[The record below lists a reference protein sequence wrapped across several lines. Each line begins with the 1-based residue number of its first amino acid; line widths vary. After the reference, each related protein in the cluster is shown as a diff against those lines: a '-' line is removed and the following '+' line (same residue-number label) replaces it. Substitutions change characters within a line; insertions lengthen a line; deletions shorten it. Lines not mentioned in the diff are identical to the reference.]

1 MKKKRNLSTPQH
13 VFVLQAKTPLRSI
26 PNALTFKVKRTCV
39 SSKTYLRL
47 KANALAFF
55 TRISLSIKKRD
66 TPSDAS
72 LLLSYK
78 HNFLNQ
84 ES

>member
-47 KANALAFF
+47 KANALAFEV
-55 TRISLSIKKRD
+55 
-66 TPSDAS
+66 
-72 LLLSYK
+72 Y
-78 HNFLNQ
+78 
-84 ES
+84 

>member
-13 VFVLQAKTPLRSI
+13 VFVLQIKRLCVQSKMHLRLKS
-26 PNALTFKVKRTCV
+26 NALAFQVKRTCV

-55 TRISLSIKKRD
+55 TRISLSIKKEGYITRCIP
-66 TPSDAS
+66 PSI
-72 LLLSYK
+72 L
-78 HNFLNQ
+78 
-84 ES
+84 

>member
-55 TRISLSIKKRD
+55 TRISLSIKKEGYTIRCIP
-66 TPSDAS
+66 PSI
-72 LLLSYK
+72 L
-78 HNFLNQ
+78 
-84 ES
+84 

>member
-26 PNALTFKVKRTCV
+26 PNVLVFKFKRTCV

-47 KANALAFF
+47 KTNALAFYAY
-55 TRISLSIKKRD
+55 SIKHKKGCITRCIP
-66 TPSDAS
+66 PSI
-72 LLLSYK
+72 L
-78 HNFLNQ
+78 
-84 ES
+84 

>member
-47 KANALAFF
+47 KANALAFLH
-55 TRISLSIKKRD
+55 TPLSIKKRD
-66 TPSDAS
+66 ASPDAS

-78 HNFLNQ
+78 RNF
-84 ES
+84 

>member
-1 MKKKRNLSTPQH
+1 MKHQPLLIKRSKIKLKKKEKISKLQY

-47 KANALAFF
+47 KANALAFL
-55 TRISLSIKKRD
+55 R
-66 TPSDAS
+66 
-72 LLLSYK
+72 LL
-78 HNFLNQ
+78 H
-84 ES
+84 

>member
-13 VFVLQAKTPLRSI
+13 VFALQIKRLYIQSKMHLRLKS
-26 PNALTFKVKRTCV
+26 NALAFQVKRTCV

-55 TRISLSIKKRD
+55 TRISLSMMCTENSCQFKD
-66 TPSDAS
+66 
-72 LLLSYK
+72 
-78 HNFLNQ
+78 
-84 ES
+84 

>member
-47 KANALAFF
+47 KANALAFLRLLHKKGGIHHPMHPSF
-55 TRISLSIKKRD
+55 YLIK
-66 TPSDAS
+66 AI
-72 LLLSYK
+72 
-78 HNFLNQ
+78 F
-84 ES
+84 

>member
-26 PNALTFKVKRTCV
+26 QNALTFKVKRTCV
-39 SSKTYLRL
+39 PSKTYLRL

-55 TRISLSIKKRD
+55 SEYMVVYFTLFIIFIFRL
-66 TPSDAS
+66 
-72 LLLSYK
+72 
-78 HNFLNQ
+78 
-84 ES
+84 

>member
-26 PNALTFKVKRTCV
+26 PNVLVFKFKRTCV

-47 KANALAFF
+47 KTNALAFEV
-55 TRISLSIKKRD
+55 
-66 TPSDAS
+66 
-72 LLLSYK
+72 Y
-78 HNFLNQ
+78 
-84 ES
+84 

>member
-39 SSKTYLRL
+39 
-47 KANALAFF
+47 F
-55 TRISLSIKKRD
+55 TPTPLSIKKEGYITRCIP
-66 TPSDAS
+66 PSI
-72 LLLSYK
+72 L
-78 HNFLNQ
+78 
-84 ES
+84 